1 MCYVGLDDKLV
12 ANSAFMS
19 QICNRMVFHQCLQ
32 MLWGEFRGQ
41 GEDKMLDTTPHFHS
55 KKSFIDMSIYYTF
68 IVFVF
73 CHFAFEGKG
82 KTNWKVRE

>member
-1 MCYVGLDDKLV
+1 
-12 ANSAFMS
+12 
-19 QICNRMVFHQCLQ
+19 

-68 IVFVF
+68 IVLVFVILLLK
-73 CHFAFEGKG
+73 ERGKQIG
-82 KTNWKVRE
+82 K